1 MKKKIDL
8 TLIDKEI
15 KKMLILNEY
24 SYHHSSLTEE
34 DDEDVEPEPEIEDV
48 DIPDDTENDLEVTDE
63 PTIEDVPNSDEFNDL
78 PQEIGGGDVEEV
90 DITDLKND
98 IDIIKQ
104 NIQNNDKFTDSIT
117 QALDKLNY
125 IENKLGEID
134 NLNNKIDSLETE
146 IEERNPTPIEKL
158 ELSSLYSFPYNTK
171 ISGYFEDLNNDSRQ
185 NYDVNV
191 NKVSDNEEKQVQYEL
206 TDDDVKNGYNEY
218 EIRKS
223 F

>member
-125 IENKLGEID
+125 IENKLGERF
-134 NLNNKIDSLETE
+134 N
-146 IEERNPTPIEKL
+146 
-158 ELSSLYSFPYNTK
+158 FPYPSV
-171 ISGYFEDLNNDSRQ
+171 SGAKAMTVHIENGGNPYDEMGKHITGICEEIKQLRKFNNS
-185 NYDVNV
+185 
-191 NKVSDNEEKQVQYEL
+191 
-206 TDDDVKNGYNEY
+206 
-218 EIRKS
+218 
-223 F
+223 